1 MLSEHRS
8 GRLVAWGNAW
18 LAGHT
23 SLDSAAEQVRADGDE
38 PHRVAGVP
46 GEDGEVGWTVAL
58 GRLRAAGV
66 TGLRLALP
74 RPGDPLGLKGPAA
87 FNQAA
92 IAAGEAVLT
101 DGTALGIV
109 PSVDGYGPAGD
120 RGHAVRWTVTAV
132 PDGAPATPTLSEA
145 ERELNAALR
154 EAAEELARLDVARW
168 RPELAESLAAIR
180 GHGRAPEAV
189 LAPGYPPRAVKVL
202 TQAQR
207 LAAIADL
214 AGQDEGGSVTALESR
229 LRASALVGLER
240 VTRRAQLAAY
250 HSILEPGV
258 R

>member
-18 LAGHT
+18 LAGNT
-23 SLDSAAEQVRADGDE
+23 SLDSAAEQVLADGDE

-46 GEDGEVGWTVAL
+46 GEDGDVSWPVAL

-66 TGLRLALP
+66 TGFRLALP

-87 FNQAA
+87 FNHAA

-101 DGTALGIV
+101 DGPALGIV
-109 PSVDGYGPAGD
+109 PTVTGYGPDGD
-120 RGHAVRWTVTAV
+120 RGQSVRWTVTPVEA
-132 PDGAPATPTLSEA
+132 GAAAAPTLSEA
-145 ERELNAALR
+145 ERELTAALR
-154 EAAEELARLDVARW
+154 SAAEELARLDVARW
-168 RPELAESLAAIR
+168 RPEVAESLAAIR

-214 AGQDEGGSVTALESR
+214 AGQDEGGSVTAMESR
-229 LRASALVGLER
+229 LRSSALVGLER

-250 HSILEPGV
+250 HSILEPGG